1 MSELLETNF
10 NLASKILFRRNGPA
24 RLRNFQAMS
33 FPLQYLSARHVFML
47 FFLLFPFCFGL
58 FSALSVCFVFL
69 FLLFTFPYFQ
79 TRLFISSN
87 FAKCFQVCRARAL
100 MICCAWRWLKI
111 MTPSTGSE
119 IARLATRVITPKIG
133 PWALKYWNDC
143 LTCVRS

>member
-1 MSELLETNF
+1 MLDMSGLLETNF

-24 RLRNFQAMS
+24 RLRNFQAMC

-79 TRLFISSN
+79 TRGDMLHCLKVAIWQNVFK
-87 FAKCFQVCRARAL
+87 FAGRRTL
-100 MICCAWRWLKI
+100 MICCTWRWLKI

-119 IARLATRVITPKIG
+119 IARP
-133 PWALKYWNDC
+133 
-143 LTCVRS
+143 